1 MWIMEN
7 INKLIAYLIA
17 IANFSK
23 DIHYSVKGDAFNGK
37 HLLADR
43 VYEGLNDFKDSVI
56 EVCILG
62 NDLEPLL
69 MSEYN
74 AMANGLTPLLSK
86 DDRED
91 FEKLKELMTDALGYL
106 EAMQGTTRGENS
118 LIDGIAQDLQG
129 KLGLVNRQVK

>member
-1 MWIMEN
+1 MEN
-7 INKLIAYLIA
+7 INKFNKLVAYLIA
-17 IANFSK
+17 IANFAK
-23 DIHYSVKGDAFNGK
+23 DIHYSVKGDAFYSK

-43 VYEGLNDFKDSVI
+43 VYDGLNDFKDSVI
-56 EVCILG
+56 EICILG

-86 DDRED
+86 DDREN
-91 FEKLKELMTDALGYL
+91 FEKLKELMTDALGHL

-118 LIDGIAQDLQG
+118 LIDSIAQDLQQ
-129 KLGLVNRQVK
+129 KLGLLSLQVK